1 MPVAGGYDI
10 PPHLAACCGH
20 EIHIHSDDGDNDV
33 KKILFGDLDV
43 LHQSHF
49 IAVELD
55 L

>member
-20 EIHIHSDDGDNDV
+20 KMHIHSDDGNDV
-33 KKILFGDLDV
+33 KNILFGDLDV

-49 IAVELD
+49 IAVKLD